1 MKTLSPSASLANKV
15 LHAAMTRIG
24 AVEDG
29 ISRADLREWLASNV
43 EFTEWESE
51 IYQRYNST
59 RWWTVLN
66 FISTAPCPRHSD
78 PDTATH
84 RPRHRHM
91 EDRGPRPAR
100 EDPCRGTDS
109 LARGDRPC
117 RSRSRAPAPI
127 HRSRDHRFR

>member
-1 MKTLSPSASLANKV
+1 MKTTESSLKSLAPSAALSNKV
-15 LHAAMTRIG
+15 LHAAMARIG

-66 FISTAPCPRHSD
+66 FISTDAVRAGWIEKDNGVWSITTAGSD
-78 PDTATH
+78 ALDT
-84 RPRHRHM
+84 
-91 EDRGPRPAR
+91 
-100 EDPCRGTDS
+100 
-109 LARGDRPC
+109 
-117 RSRSRAPAPI
+117 
-127 HRSRDHRFR
+127 